1 MHGFF
6 LDVTIIIIY
15 NDTMNI
21 IFDSEVAQKLK
32 EKYTVLELDTVMQPK
47 MTEPLTLYAVVETVN
62 ISEISTLPFFKEMHE
77 EMIKAYKGG
86 DWDKA
91 TGLAQSLRGQFGGE
105 LNEFYDLV
113 IDFCR
118 ESAKVNLQWDGVK
131 HTVPVE
137 GQILA

>member
-1 MHGFF
+1 MNFLYQNQKIYMFEYNLLNYFITQGFWGF
-6 LDVTIIIIY
+6 G
-15 NDTMNI
+15 
-21 IFDSEVAQKLK
+21 
-32 EKYTVLELDTVMQPK
+32 VLG
-47 MTEPLTLYAVVETVN
+47 
-62 ISEISTLPFFKEMHE
+62 F
-77 EMIKAYKGG
+77 
-86 DWDKA
+86 WDKA

-137 GQILA
+137 GQILDD